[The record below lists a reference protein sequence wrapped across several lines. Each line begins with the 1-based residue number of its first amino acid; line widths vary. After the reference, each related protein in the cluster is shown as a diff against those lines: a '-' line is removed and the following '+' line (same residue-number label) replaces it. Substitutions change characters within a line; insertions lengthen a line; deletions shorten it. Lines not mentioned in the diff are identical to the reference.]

1 MEFSSA
7 GVALTVTMLLMWR
20 VGLMMPNLAVL
31 VIEEPENLDAA
42 ILAAEIIFSVLAFVD
57 NRTEKFCKLQN

>member
-1 MEFSSA
+1 
-7 GVALTVTMLLMWR
+7 
-20 VGLMMPNLAVL
+20 MMPNLAVL